1 MKRILLSVFVVL
13 SLASCMDIAV
23 PPQSVFLGDRTVAF
37 RGDHDVITVGR
48 YEGTFRSLYFV
59 VRRNDVEL
67 ANLVV
72 VYGNGERE
80 RIETRLV
87 FNEGSR
93 SRLIDLQGGRR
104 RIQSIQFSYKT
115 VGTWADGKALVAVYG
130 VR

>member
-1 MKRILLSVFVVL
+1 MKRILLSILVAF
-13 SLASCMDIAV
+13 SLASCMAIAA

-37 RGDHDVITVGR
+37 RGDHDVITVGNN
-48 YEGTFRSLYFV
+48 EGTFRSLYFV

-80 RIETRLV
+80 RINTRLI

-93 SRLIDLQGGRR
+93 SRVIDLQGARR
-104 RIQSIQFSYKT
+104 RIQSIQFNYKT
-115 VGTWADGKALVAVYG
+115 VGTWADGRALVAVYG